1 MMDEID
7 KTNMAMNLVFDL
19 LRHEEKIL
27 AIKLIRTIYHCGLH
41 DAKSFVDFIEYIYNL
56 GN

>member
-1 MMDEID
+1 MNEID
-7 KTNMAMNLVFDL
+7 KINMAMNLVFDL

-41 DAKSFVDFIEYIYNL
+41 DAKSFVNFIECIYNL

>member
-1 MMDEID
+1 MDEID
-7 KTNMAMNLVFDL
+7 KANMTMNLVYDL

-27 AIKLIRTIYHCGLH
+27 AVKLTMTIYKCNIR
-41 DAKSFVDFIEYIYNL
+41 DAKSFVDFIEHIYNL